1 MTALARVEIPRR
13 PASAVPALTDA
24 DSGNFRAAMRQL
36 ASGVCLIT
44 HGMGAGRRGMAATS
58 VSSLSIDPPTLI
70 VCVSRGASI
79 YPELALGNAF
89 GVSILA
95 ADQQEIADRFAGRT
109 GVNGAERFDE
119 ERWLIAP
126 SGVSLL
132 ADSVSAFECEVE
144 AIVERHTHAIVIGR
158 VKRVAD
164 RGGDGA
170 LVYWRGG
177 YDRVGW
183 SAEEVSRAVGLSP
196 SGKKQ

>member
-1 MTALARVEIPRR
+1 MTALARVETPRR
-13 PASAVPALTDA
+13 PAPAVPVLAEAGA
-24 DSGNFRAAMRQL
+24 DNFRAAMRQL
-36 ASGVCLIT
+36 ASGVSLIT
-44 HGMGAGRRGMAATS
+44 HGVGAGRRGMAATS
-58 VSSLSIDPPTLI
+58 VSSLSVDPPTLI
-70 VCVSRGASI
+70 VCVNRAASM
-79 YPELALGNAF
+79 YPDLALGNAF

-126 SGVSLL
+126 
-132 ADSVSAFECEVE
+132 FECEVE